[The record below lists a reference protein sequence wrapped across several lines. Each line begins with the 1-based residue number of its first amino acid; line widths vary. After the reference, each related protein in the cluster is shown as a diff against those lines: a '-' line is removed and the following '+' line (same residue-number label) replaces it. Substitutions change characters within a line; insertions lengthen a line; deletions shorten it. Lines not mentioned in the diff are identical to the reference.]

1 MYLKTLFQ
9 LFMSD
14 EFYLFFFFFT
24 LELLLFIKS
33 FYFILNCEAL

>member
-14 EFYLFFFFFT
+14 EFYHFFFT

>member
-14 EFYLFFFFFT
+14 EFYLFFFT